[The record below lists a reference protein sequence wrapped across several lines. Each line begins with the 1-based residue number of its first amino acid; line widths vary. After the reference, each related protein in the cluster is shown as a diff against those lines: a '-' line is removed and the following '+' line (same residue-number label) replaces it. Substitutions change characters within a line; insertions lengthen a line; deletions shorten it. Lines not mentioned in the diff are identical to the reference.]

1 MTITIQIAPELARA
15 LRHRGPGM
23 GPAAEFERLAD
34 ELKFSFRPLHP
45 GTDDL
50 TLSSYLVVDVSDPA
64 TAERVI
70 ARLRQSPAVKA
81 AYVKP
86 PDAMA

>member
-1 MTITIQIAPELARA
+1 MTITVQVAPELARA
-15 LRHRGPGM
+15 LCNGAPAS
-23 GPAAEFERLAD
+23 GPAAELRRIAD
-34 ELKFSFRPLHP
+34 ELRVSFRPLHP

-64 TAERVI
+64 LVERVL
-70 ARLRQSPAVKA
+70 ARLRQNPAVKA

-86 PDAMA
+86 PEALA

>member
-1 MTITIQIAPELARA
+1 MTITVQVAPELARA
-15 LRHRGPGM
+15 LRQAGPAS
-23 GPAAEFERLAD
+23 GPAAELQRVAD
-34 ELKFSFRPLHP
+34 ELRVSFRPLHP

-64 TAERVI
+64 VVERVI
-70 ARLRQSPAVKA
+70 ARLRQNPAVKA